1 MGREELCNYTSTPPY
16 RRRCAALEEEAAL
29 EDASAQARMLP
40 LNLHSPDGSHPW
52 VPRCACSLRWAM
64 SSLPPVRPYWRLDR
78 ELAATL
84 LYNSTDACT
93 AVAQPLARLSM
104 PRPRP
109 RPEKRDDPLAT
120 KVVCSDEGGTAPC
133 LCTAYS

>member
-29 EDASAQARMLP
+29 EDASAQARVLA

-104 PRPRP
+104 PRP
-109 RPEKRDDPLAT
+109 ENRDDPLAT